1 LSFVNYRTIIF
12 ITGASDVH
20 AISLISRAERRTN
33 LAVTGCVPM
42 KIQTAGISTATT
54 SERIDIQP
62 PEVGARIFDMPGD
75 SEKLERERM

>member
-1 LSFVNYRTIIF
+1 
-12 ITGASDVH
+12 
-20 AISLISRAERRTN
+20 
-33 LAVTGCVPM
+33 M